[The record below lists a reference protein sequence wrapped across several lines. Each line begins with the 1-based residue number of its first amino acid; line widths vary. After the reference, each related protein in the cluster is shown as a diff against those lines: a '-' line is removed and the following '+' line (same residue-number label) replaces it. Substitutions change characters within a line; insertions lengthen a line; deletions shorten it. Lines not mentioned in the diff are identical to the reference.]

1 MLMNLEYYFDYDF
14 LCSLDLSY
22 KKYSI
27 DFIIKRII
35 YLNKKINNNIILNT
49 ILSQSRK
56 EGRLNFYILKENIK
70 SFIIRKDQKYLDY
83 GNKIKSILL

>member
-1 MLMNLEYYFDYDF
+1 MLMNSEYYFDYDF
-14 LCSLDLSY
+14 LCSLDLSF
-22 KKYSI
+22 KKYSL

-35 YLNKKINNNIILNT
+35 YFNKKYKNDIILNT

>member
-1 MLMNLEYYFDYDF
+1 MNSEYYFDYDF
-14 LCSLDLSY
+14 LSSLDLSY

-35 YLNKKINNNIILNT
+35 YFNKKYKNEIILNT
-49 ILSQSRK
+49 ILSQSTK
-56 EGRLNFYILKENIK
+56 GGRLNFYILKENIK

>member
-1 MLMNLEYYFDYDF
+1 MLMNSEYYFDYYF
-14 LCSLDLSY
+14 LSSLDLSF
-22 KKYSI
+22 KKYSL

-35 YLNKKINNNIILNT
+35 YFNKKYKNDIILNT

-70 SFIIRKDQKYLDY
+70 SFIIRNDQKYLDY

>member
-1 MLMNLEYYFDYDF
+1 MLMNTEYYFDYYF
-14 LCSLDLSY
+14 LSSLDLNY
-22 KKYSI
+22 KKYSL

-35 YLNKKINNNIILNT
+35 YFNKKYKNDIILNT